1 MPQAYEADLRLLDLY
16 SKLPVPKRQ
25 KNSSSESSSSSSS
38 SEEECTGQPKQL
50 PLEDQNPP
58 PDPAGS
64 TSESEAGK
72 ERVYQEA
79 LRTPFLKWRANE
91 LQKVATGSMF
101 AFSDRMV
108 DPSA

>member
-1 MPQAYEADLRLLDLY
+1 MPQAFEEDLRLLDLY
-16 SKLPVPKRQ
+16 AKLPVPKRQ

-38 SEEECTGQPKQL
+38 SEEDCTGQPRQL
-50 PLEDQNPP
+50 PLEEK
-58 PDPAGS
+58 DPAGS

-72 ERVYQEA
+72 DRVYQEA

-101 AFSDRMV
+101 AFLRQNG
-108 DPSA
+108 

>member
-1 MPQAYEADLRLLDLY
+1 MPQALEEDLRLLDLY
-16 SKLPVPKRQ
+16 SKLPVPKLP
-25 KNSSSESSSSSSS
+25 KNSSSESSSSS

-58 PDPAGS
+58 PHPAGS

-79 LRTPFLKWRANE
+79 LRAPFLEWHGLPAGVHGAPGQTK
-91 LQKVATGSMF
+91 
-101 AFSDRMV
+101 
-108 DPSA
+108 